1 MEKFK
6 ANIKTFFQKQR
17 HVFDHEQIKQVLTIT
32 IVTAM
37 LWGFLQNWINFLCN
51 EAEKSLFSVCSSSTP
66 IRLFLSL
73 ASSNTLLSVLWHQ
86 SMSTFLRI
94 QLMGSTEL
102 RREAKT
108 FLAISYGRRVVL
120 FVALAISVTIEKRR
134 DKVRKE

>member
-1 MEKFK
+1 MALVYEYLFK
-6 ANIKTFFQKQR
+6 
-17 HVFDHEQIKQVLTIT
+17 
-32 IVTAM
+32 
-37 LWGFLQNWINFLCN
+37 
-51 EAEKSLFSVCSSSTP
+51 
-66 IRLFLSL
+66 
-73 ASSNTLLSVLWHQ
+73 
-86 SMSTFLRI
+86 RI